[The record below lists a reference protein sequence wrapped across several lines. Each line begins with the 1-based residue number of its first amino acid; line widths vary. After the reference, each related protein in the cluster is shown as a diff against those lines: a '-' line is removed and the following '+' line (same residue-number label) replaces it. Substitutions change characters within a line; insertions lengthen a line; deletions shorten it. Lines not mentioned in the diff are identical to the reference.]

1 MRGGYPSIMTPQ
13 ARPSR
18 GRLVLASCVAVLV
31 VGLTTAAPG
40 GLAGNGP
47 PENTSV
53 PTVAGLARVGT
64 IVHGLTGRW
73 SGAPPIRFSF
83 RWMRCDRA
91 GRRCSRL
98 PHRNSRSLTV
108 TPTLAGTTLRLTV
121 IARNPV
127 GASVKTSAQTAV
139 VLASGSSGAAVA
151 PGMYFSM
158 LQAGSAVPRTDALCA
173 SVVTPRSFEP
183 RPENT
188 AANHTVPT
196 VAVPWPQERDQT
208 YWRKWIANR
217 NKVTGNYTGTTDEII
232 RWASCKWGLDEDT
245 VRAVAVQESEWH
257 QSEVGDNNSS
267 FGIMQVKD
275 HTSDGH
281 PDLGGYP
288 WTLQATA
295 LNVDLYGSWIRSCLN
310 GAFYDGG
317 DWLYHGRKVV
327 NDLWGC
333 VGAWFS
339 GDWHDRGANTYIS
352 QVRAILAGRG
362 WLHLQP
368 GP

>member
-1 MRGGYPSIMTPQ
+1 
-13 ARPSR
+13 
-18 GRLVLASCVAVLV
+18 
-31 VGLTTAAPG
+31 
-40 GLAGNGP
+40 
-47 PENTSV
+47 
-53 PTVAGLARVGT
+53 
-64 IVHGLTGRW
+64 
-73 SGAPPIRFSF
+73 
-83 RWMRCDRA
+83 
-91 GRRCSRL
+91 
-98 PHRNSRSLTV
+98 
-108 TPTLAGTTLRLTV
+108 
-121 IARNPV
+121 
-127 GASVKTSAQTAV
+127 
-139 VLASGSSGAAVA
+139 
-151 PGMYFSM
+151 MYFST
-158 LQAGSAVPRTDALCA
+158 LPAGSALPRTDALCA
-173 SVVTPRSFEP
+173 SLVTPRPFEP

-196 VAVPWPQERDQT
+196 GAVPWPQTRDQT
-208 YWRKWIANR
+208 YWRRWIANR
-217 NKVTGNYTGTTDEII
+217 NRVTGNYSGTTDEII
-232 RWASCKWGLDEDT
+232 RWASCKWGLDENS

-257 QSEVGDNNSS
+257 QNEVGDNNES

-327 NDLWGC
+327 DDFWGC

-339 GDWHDRGANTYIS
+339 GDWHDQGANTYAS
-352 QVRAILAGRG
+352 QVQAILARKG
-362 WLHLQP
+362 WLHLTP